1 VAGTRPEAI
10 KLAPVTRLLGPEA
23 VVICTGQH
31 YSAGMSGHIK
41 PDVVLGVRHDRDLT
55 RGRQLGQ
62 LISALDDVFGQH
74 HPDAVL
80 VQGDTTSALAGAL
93 AANAAGIPL
102 VHLEAGL
109 RSFDRAMPE
118 EHHRVLIDHLADL
131 CCAPTPRARDNLL
144 AERIAPERIE
154 ITGNTIVEAVAA
166 GLPCDPEQARILRRF
181 GLTRSGYVLA
191 TIHRPENTDNP
202 ASLATILREM
212 AAVPAPVVFPLH
224 PRTRRQIAAF
234 GFAGLARGLHRTAPL
249 DYPVLLTLIRGA
261 AGLVSDSGGIQEEA
275 TVLKRPVLVVR
286 RSNER
291 PEAEQAFGARTLPG
305 PEISQI
311 MTTWLRDTAAVDAR
325 LAGVPTPFGDGT
337 ASSRLIQA
345 VRSRYSEGCPPPPIQ
360 ACEGQNGITGGHAS
374 VAAIRTGDDLT
385 T

>member
-1 VAGTRPEAI
+1 VRIAVVAGTRPEAI

-41 PDVVLGVRHDRDLT
+41 PHVVLGIRHDHDLT

-62 LISALDDVFGQH
+62 LISALDDVLGQQ

-166 GLPCDPEQARILRRF
+166 GLPGDPEQARILHRL
-181 GLTRSGYVLA
+181 GLTRSCYVLA

-202 ASLATILREM
+202 ASLAAILREL
-212 AAVPAPVVFPLH
+212 AAMPAPVTPPHATADSGVRVRR
-224 PRTRRQIAAF
+224 PRPR
-234 GFAGLARGLHRTAPL
+234 APL
-249 DYPVLLTLIRGA
+249 DRATGLSGA
-261 AGLVSDSGGIQEEA
+261 AHADPQ
-275 TVLKRPVLVVR
+275 R
-286 RSNER
+286 RR
-291 PEAEQAFGARTLPG
+291 H
-305 PEISQI
+305 
-311 MTTWLRDTAAVDAR
+311 R
-325 LAGVPTPFGDGT
+325 L
-337 ASSRLIQA
+337 
-345 VRSRYSEGCPPPPIQ
+345 
-360 ACEGQNGITGGHAS
+360 
-374 VAAIRTGDDLT
+374 
-385 T
+385 